1 MHHSDF
7 PSMWPEPARRVLT
20 GRWCSLEPLDPDL
33 HGDAL
38 FEAVSGEQSGGLHRY
53 LADPIPVSRAEFD
66 AWLIPRASSPDPMFF
81 AVIDGTLGRAEG
93 RQSLMDIVPQHGT
106 AEIGHILWGPRIA
119 RSRVSTEAF
128 FLLADYVMTKLSYRR
143 WQWRCNANNAPSRR
157 AAERFG
163 FTFEGI
169 FRNHMIVK
177 GESRDTAWYS
187 ITDAEWP
194 AIRAR
199 FLAWLDPANFRAD
212 GSQLISL
219 HSSPTT

>member
-1 MHHSDF
+1 
-7 PSMWPEPARRVLT
+7 
-20 GRWCSLEPLDPDL
+20 LDPEL

-38 FEAVSGEQSGGLHRY
+38 FEAVSGEQPGGLHRY
-53 LADPIPVSRAEFD
+53 LSDPIPASRAEFD

-81 AVIDGTLGRAEG
+81 AVIDGTSGRAEG
-93 RQSLMDIVPQHGT
+93 RQSLMDIFPQHGT
-106 AEIGHILWGPRIA
+106 GEIGHILWGPRIA

-128 FLLADYVMTKLSYRR
+128 FLLADYVMTELSYRR

-163 FTFEGI
+163 FRFEGI

-187 ITDAEWP
+187 ITDEEWP
-194 AIRAR
+194 TIRAR

-219 HSSPTT
+219 RDQEREAAPRL

>member
-1 MHHSDF
+1 
-7 PSMWPEPARRVLT
+7 
-20 GRWCSLEPLDPDL
+20 
-33 HGDAL
+33 
-38 FEAVSGEQSGGLHRY
+38 
-53 LADPIPVSRAEFD
+53 
-66 AWLIPRASSPDPMFF
+66 
-81 AVIDGTLGRAEG
+81 
-93 RQSLMDIVPQHGT
+93 MDIVPQHGT

-119 RSRVSTEAF
+119 RSRVSTEAL
-128 FLLADYVMTKLSYRR
+128 FLLADYVMTELSYRR

-187 ITDAEWP
+187 ITDEEWP
-194 AIRAR
+194 TIRAR

-212 GSQLISL
+212 GSQLSSL
-219 HSSPTT
+219 RDREREAAP